1 MSTTNLGLDTIETTD
16 SIQNAFLTKMNSNMQ
31 KLDNA
36 YGLLKTKLLDVTDKS
51 DINEAIDSFN
61 TMVTQ
66 VASLTTEV
74 NTLTEENNTLKSVG
88 TASASDMLNGKT
100 ALVQGQTVTGTMANK
115 AGTSSTANGSVSG
128 DNYRL
133 QIPSNGYY
141 DTSSY
146 LSRAKANVLTDLG
159 VTAMPTIN
167 VTLSGSYT
175 SYISGYGAGVNKD
188 GVLVIW
194 AMSNSTAYEHVSF
207 TLSSMSTGLAI
218 DDGWD
223 ITSYDTADPT
233 SVPHACTVTGLS
245 GKSTINITLSASG
258 TSSSY
263 DYVKLTVTITAS

>member
-51 DINEAIDSFN
+51 NINEAIDTFN

-115 AGTSSTANGSVSG
+115 TGTSSANGSVSG

-146 LSRAKANVLTDLG
+146 LSRTKANVLTDLG

-167 VTLSGSYT
+167 VTLSGSYAD
-175 SYISGYGAGVNKD
+175 YISGYGAGVNKD

-194 AMSNSTAYEHVSF
+194 AMSNSSAYEHVSF

-218 DDGWD
+218 DEGWD
-223 ITSYDTADPT
+223 ITSYGVADPAN
-233 SVPHACTVTGLS
+233 VPHACTVTGLS
-245 GKSTINITLSASG
+245 GKSTINITLSAGSG
-258 TSSSY
+258 SSSY

>member
-36 YGLLKTKLLDVTDKS
+36 YGLLKTKLLDVTEKDNLN
-51 DINEAIDSFN
+51 DAIDTFN
-61 TMVTQ
+61 TMGQQITD
-66 VASLTTEV
+66 
-74 NTLTEENNTLKSVG
+74 LKSIG
-88 TASASDMLNGKT
+88 NATASDIVYGKT
-100 ALVQGQTVTGTMANK
+100 ALVQGNTITGTYK
-115 AGTSSTANGSVSG
+115 
-128 DNYRL
+128 
-133 QIPSNGYY
+133 P
-141 DTSSY
+141 
-146 LSRAKANVLTDLG
+146 NVI
-159 VTAMPTIN
+159 PTIN

-223 ITSYDTADPT
+223 ITSYDTGDPA

-245 GKSTINITLSASG
+245 GKSTINITLSADG
-258 TSSSY
+258 VSSSY

>member
-74 NTLTEENNTLKSVG
+74 NTLTSVG

-100 ALVQGQTVTGTMANK
+100 ALVQGQTVTGIMANK
-115 AGTSSTANGSVSG
+115 AGTSSVANGSVSG

-146 LSRAKANVLTDLG
+146 LSRTKANVLTDLG
-159 VTAMPTIN
+159 VTVMPTIN

-245 GKSTINITLSASG
+245 DKSTINITLSAGSV
-258 TSSSY
+258 SSSY
-263 DYVKLTVTITAS
+263 DYVKLAVTITAS

>member
-1 MSTTNLGLDTIETTD
+1 MTTNLGLDTIETTD

-51 DINEAIDSFN
+51 NINEAIDTFN
-61 TMVTQ
+61 TMGQQITD
-66 VASLTTEV
+66 
-74 NTLTEENNTLKSVG
+74 LKSIG
-88 TASASDMLNGKT
+88 NATASDIVYGKT
-100 ALVQGQTVTGTMANK
+100 ALVQGNTITGTYK
-115 AGTSSTANGSVSG
+115 
-128 DNYRL
+128 
-133 QIPSNGYY
+133 P
-141 DTSSY
+141 
-146 LSRAKANVLTDLG
+146 NVI
-159 VTAMPTIN
+159 PTIN

-175 SYISGYGAGVNKD
+175 DYISGYGAGVNKD

-223 ITSYDTADPT
+223 ITSYDTADPAN
-233 SVPHACTVTGLS
+233 VPHACTVTGLS
-245 GKSTINITLSASG
+245 GKSTINITLSAGSV
-258 TSSSY
+258 SSSY